1 MFLFNYSNLVDPLLR
16 DMRDSVLDFA
26 GMTAEDRVLDICCGT
41 GAQVIRYGMNG
52 IEATGID
59 NDTNMLKAAS
69 KNKNK
74 MQLTNISFHLA
85 DATDLPFSDDYFDYS
100 SIMFGLH
107 DKEKPIRDL
116 VIGEMKR
123 VVKHDGRFIIV
134 DFEVPLPVNKW
145 GIFARTIEFLVGGSH
160 YRGFKSYIKGGG
172 LPVIL
177 KEHNLRDIQKMLFA
191 GGLIGVTKAINDN

>member
-1 MFLFNYSNLVDPLLR
+1 MLIFNYSNLVDPFLR
-16 DMRDSVLDFA
+16 DIRDFTLSFA
-26 GMTAEDRVLDICCGT
+26 GMTAEDKVLDVCCGT
-41 GAQVIRYGMNG
+41 GEQVIKYGVNG
-52 IEATGID
+52 IDAIGID
-59 NDTNMLKAAS
+59 NDPGMLKVAS
-69 KNKNK
+69 KNQIKR
-74 MQLTNISFHLA
+74 QLTNVSFHLA
-85 DATDLPFSDDYFDYS
+85 DATDLPFPDDYFDYS

-107 DKEKPIRDL
+107 DKEKSIRDL

>member
-1 MFLFNYSNLVDPLLR
+1 MFLLNYSNLVDPLLSDIR
-16 DMRDSVLDFA
+16 DFVLDFA

-52 IEATGID
+52 IEAVGID
-59 NDTNMLKAAS
+59 SDPNMLKAAS
-69 KNKNK
+69 KNKSK
-74 MQLTNISFHLA
+74 TQLTNISFHLA
-85 DATDLPFSDDYFDYS
+85 DATDLPFSEGYFTYS

-107 DKEKPIRDL
+107 DKEKPIRDR

-123 VVKHDGRFIIV
+123 VVKNKGRFIFV
-134 DFEVPLPVNKW
+134 DFEVPLPMNKW
-145 GIFARTIEFLVGGSH
+145 GIFARTIEFFVGGDH

-177 KEHNLRDIQKMLFA
+177 KEHNLRNIQKMLFA